1 MTGLPITVGLSLLF
15 SFQSLHAP
23 CLSAEPDQNRTFRG
37 EQKPTLIRVGRRRSL
52 SLLRSYPSVP
62 PRLSNRFRSLAGEL
76 YHLDSGCKPKTKDF
90 CHSLLFF
97 VPTPGPCLS
106 AGCLCVLRRSSASSI
121 VAPLRLV
128 SSSARKISARGDE
141 LGVAAFSDLK
151 NFAREFCQWEGAPLI
166 CNSFAVDPYGTSV
179 YEAAGL
185 TVGLCELGPFY

>member
-151 NFAREFCQWEGAPLI
+151 DLTGEISHKEGEPIVGNLL
-166 CNSFAVDPYGTSV
+166 AVETHGTPS

>member
-106 AGCLCVLRRSSASSI
+106 AGRLCVLRTEVVGVEYCSSAS
-121 VAPLRLV
+121 VGVKQREKNL
-128 SSSARKISARGDE
+128 SAERRAWRSGVFRPEGPYRGD
-141 LGVAAFSDLK
+141 LSQGGRAL
-151 NFAREFCQWEGAPLI
+151 RR
-166 CNSFAVDPYGTSV
+166 
-179 YEAAGL
+179 
-185 TVGLCELGPFY
+185 

>member
-90 CHSLLFF
+90 SFPALLRSDSCSLPLGGSPLRFAE
-97 VPTPGPCLS
+97 VVGVEYSSSASVGVKQREKNLS
-106 AGCLCVLRRSSASSI
+106 AGRRAWRSGVFRPEELCQGVLSMGGSASH
-121 VAPLRLV
+121 L
-128 SSSARKISARGDE
+128 
-141 LGVAAFSDLK
+141 
-151 NFAREFCQWEGAPLI
+151 
-166 CNSFAVDPYGTSV
+166 
-179 YEAAGL
+179 
-185 TVGLCELGPFY
+185 